1 MLRSL
6 RTLRSIPRIKDIA
19 FILGK
24 HGFHQVAGALQAPV
38 TSRLRRVFKREPRQ
52 AIAQPERQVPGG
64 PVAWLAPAP
73 GPAPLSSE
81 QGAGAASGRAAPEA
95 T

>member
-1 MLRSL
+1 MFRSL

-38 TSRLRRVFKREPRQ
+38 SSRIRRVFHRKPRHP
-52 AIAQPERQVPGG
+52 IAQPERHRMV
-64 PVAWLAPAP
+64 L
-73 GPAPLSSE
+73 E
-81 QGAGAASGRAAPEA
+81 
-95 T
+95 